1 MKRNRKES
9 VPEELERSARQRG
22 RVERETRQSANS
34 RESNRDSNKLQ
45 KELEKQLVD
54 DLYNVRTEIDREKE
68 NNFLELKI
76 MQELLSMIKIY
87 LNVPNAID

>member
-1 MKRNRKES
+1 MKKKSKR
-9 VPEELERSARQRG
+9 ERTRGIRAFARQRG

>member
-1 MKRNRKES
+1 MA
-9 VPEELERSARQRG
+9 ELK
-22 RVERETRQSANS
+22 RETRQSANS

-68 NNFLELKI
+68 KQLSRIENNARAI
-76 MQELLSMIKIY
+76 INDKIY